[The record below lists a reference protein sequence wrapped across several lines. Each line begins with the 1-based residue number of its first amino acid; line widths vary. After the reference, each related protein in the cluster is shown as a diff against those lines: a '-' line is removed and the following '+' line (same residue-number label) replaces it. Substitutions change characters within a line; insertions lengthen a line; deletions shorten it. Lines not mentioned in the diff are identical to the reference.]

1 MTSPTDSSWDAPGSS
16 PRAGTDDMDVAIESI
31 EMYEDDGRVVLFDSE
46 NPLAWL
52 EASRT
57 VALSELV

>member
-1 MTSPTDSSWDAPGSS
+1 MSSPTDSSWDAPGSE
-16 PRAGTDDMDVAIESI
+16 PGHGIDDTPDVAV

-52 EASRT
+52 EASGSVRLT
-57 VALSELV
+57 DLV

>member
-1 MTSPTDSSWDAPGSS
+1 MTPPTDSSWDA
-16 PRAGTDDMDVAIESI
+16 AGDAAEPETAEAV

-57 VALSELV
+57 VTVTDLV